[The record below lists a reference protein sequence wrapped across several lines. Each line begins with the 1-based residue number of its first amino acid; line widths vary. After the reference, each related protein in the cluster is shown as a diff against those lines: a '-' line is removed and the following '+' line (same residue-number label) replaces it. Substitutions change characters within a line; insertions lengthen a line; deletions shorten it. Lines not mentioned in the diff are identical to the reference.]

1 MAKSRDQ
8 MVRKVPKTAYPA
20 WVQRGGHL
28 KRLPASMLSLGL
40 VLLVALAIGGQNF
53 TSAYYLKEGASRAQ
67 ATLRLTIQSLEGRLR
82 RFEALPV
89 LLADDEIIRSLA
101 LDSGNPDFRTRAN
114 LWLKQQSI
122 AVEASDIYV
131 MTLDGK
137 TVAASNFDRPDSF
150 VGQNFEYRPYF
161 KDAAAGGKARF
172 FALGTTSGVRG
183 YYFASPVRSHAGSII
198 GVMALKIGLDEIEAE
213 WRAQEYR
220 ILVNDPE
227 GIIFLSTDP
236 AWLYRGLL
244 PLTPERLAKTNTSRR
259 YANAKVSELPHGS
272 TIEHGIPLIKL
283 SGDDGAAREYLVAK
297 QLMPMADWTV
307 QVLLDAGYVRS
318 QARLATAA
326 LLLFVGVGAS
336 IWLMLRQRRMQMAE
350 RIALQEQTKLDLER
364 RVSERTADLERVNQ
378 QIVAEIAERR
388 LTELELRRTQ
398 DDLVQAGKLAALGQ
412 MSAALSHEINQPLA
426 AARNYADSAAILID
440 RGDSAKARENVNQ
453 IVSLI
458 DRMATI
464 AKHLRSVAR
473 KPDSPLQAI
482 DLNSALAE
490 AVTMSEAR
498 LTASDVSV
506 SINLSGDLP
515 LVKAGAVRLQQV
527 LANIL
532 SNAADAVEGTN
543 DRRIAINAGHS
554 GEKVLLTIRDHGPGV
569 PAAIVTR
576 IFDPFFTTKRVGSG
590 LGLGLSISYN
600 IMKDFGGDLR
610 VSNEPDG
617 GAAFTLVFRS
627 AMTKKLAAE

>member
-1 MAKSRDQ
+1 M
-8 MVRKVPKTAYPA
+8 
-20 WVQRGGHL
+20 
-28 KRLPASMLSLGL
+28 KRLSFGTLSLGF
-40 VLLVALAIGGQNF
+40 VLLFVLAIVAQNAA
-53 TSAYYLKEGASRAQ
+53 SAYYLKEGASRAQ

-82 RFEALPV
+82 RFEVLPV

-101 LDSGNPDFRTRAN
+101 LDSANPDLRTRAN
-114 LWLKQQSI
+114 QWLKQQNM

-150 VGQNFEYRPYF
+150 VGQNFHYRPYF
-161 KDAAAGGKARF
+161 KDAAAGGKGRF

-183 YYFASPVRSHAGSII
+183 YYFATPVRSNAGTII
-198 GVMALKIGLDEIEAE
+198 GVIALKIGLDEIEAE

-220 ILVNDPE
+220 ILVSDPE

-244 PLTPERLAKTNTSRR
+244 PLTPERIARTNTSRR
-259 YANAKVSELPHGS
+259 YADADVFELPHNS
-272 TIEHGIPLIKL
+272 TIEHGIPLIRL

-326 LLLFVGVGAS
+326 LLLFIGVAAS
-336 IWLMLRQRRMQMAE
+336 IWLMLRQRRLQMAE

-364 RVSERTADLERVNQ
+364 RVIERTAELERVNH
-378 QIVAEIAERR
+378 QIVTEIAERR
-388 LTELELRRTQ
+388 MTEQELRRTQ

-440 RGDSAKARENVNQ
+440 RGDSVKARENVNQ

-473 KPDSPLQAI
+473 KPDAPLQAI
-482 DLNSALAE
+482 DLNNAVVE
-490 AVTMSEAR
+490 AVTMAEAR
-498 LTASDVSV
+498 LAAADVSI
-506 SINLSGDLP
+506 SIDLP
-515 LVKAGAVRLQQV
+515 TALPFVKAGTVRLQQV

-532 SNAADAVEGTN
+532 SNAADAVEGTD
-543 DRRIAINAGHS
+543 DRRIKVSAGQA
-554 GEKVLLTIRDHGPGV
+554 GDKILLTIRDHGPGV
-569 PAAIVTR
+569 PKAIATR

-617 GAAFTLVFRS
+617 GAAFTLVFVS
-627 AMTKKLAAE
+627 AETKKMAAE

>member
-1 MAKSRDQ
+1 MSLAKE
-8 MVRKVPKTAYPA
+8 TY
-20 WVQRGGHL
+20 L
-28 KRLPASMLSLGL
+28 KRLPVRTLSLGL
-40 VLLVALAIGGQNF
+40 VFLFALAIVAQNVA
-53 TSAYYLKEGASRAQ
+53 SAYYLKEGASRAQ

-82 RFEALPV
+82 RYEVLPV
-89 LLADDEIIRSLA
+89 LLADDEVIRSLA
-101 LDSGNPDFRTRAN
+101 LDAANPDLRSRAN
-114 LWLKQQSI
+114 QWLKQQNM

-150 VGQNFEYRPYF
+150 IGQNFEYRPYF
-161 KDAAAGGKARF
+161 KDAAAGSKGRF

-183 YYFASPVRSHAGSII
+183 YYFASPVRSHAGSIV
-198 GVMALKIGLDEIEAE
+198 GVIALKIGLDEIEAE

-220 ILVNDPE
+220 ILVSDPE

-244 PLTPERLAKTNTSRR
+244 PLTPERIAKTDTSRR
-259 YANAKVSELPHGS
+259 YADAEVSELRHSS
-272 TIEHGIPLIKL
+272 TIEHGIPLIRL
-283 SGDDGAAREYLVAK
+283 SGDDGAAREYLLAK
-297 QLMPMADWTV
+297 QLMPLADWTV
-307 QVLLDAGYVRS
+307 QVLLDAGYVRN

-326 LLLFVGVGAS
+326 LLLFIGIGAS
-336 IWLMLRQRRMQMAE
+336 MWLMLRQRRLQMAE

-364 RVSERTADLERVNQ
+364 RVIERTADLERVNH
-378 QIVAEIAERR
+378 QIVTEIAERR
-388 LTELELRRTQ
+388 LTEQELRRTQ

-490 AVTMSEAR
+490 AVTMAEAR
-498 LTASDVSV
+498 LTAADANVL
-506 SINLSGDLP
+506 IDLPGELP

-532 SNAADAVEGTN
+532 SNAVDAVEGTQ
-543 DRRIAINAGHS
+543 DRRIAVSAAHAGERIS
-554 GEKVLLTIRDHGPGV
+554 LTIRDHGPGV
-569 PAAIVTR
+569 PAAIATR

-610 VSNEPDG
+610 VANEPDG
-617 GAAFTLVFRS
+617 GAAFTLVFLS
-627 AMTKKLAAE
+627 ADKRRVAAE

>member
-1 MAKSRDQ
+1 
-8 MVRKVPKTAYPA
+8 
-20 WVQRGGHL
+20 L
-28 KRLPASMLSLGL
+28 KRLPIRTLSIGL
-40 VLLVALAIGGQNF
+40 FLLFALAIGAQNIA
-53 TSAYYLKEGASRAQ
+53 SAYYLKEGASRAQ

-101 LDSGNPDFRTRAN
+101 MDSANPDLRTRAN
-114 LWLKQQSI
+114 QWLKQQNI

-131 MTLDGK
+131 MALDGK
-137 TVAASNFDRPDSF
+137 TIAASNFDRPDSF

-161 KDAAAGGKARF
+161 KDAAAGSKGRF

-183 YYFASPVRSHAGSII
+183 YYFAAPVRSSGGTII
-198 GVMALKIGLDEIEAE
+198 GVIALKIGLDEIEAE

-220 ILVNDPE
+220 ILVSDPE

-244 PLTPERLAKTNTSRR
+244 PLTPERNAKTNTSRR
-259 YANAKVSELPHGS
+259 YADADVSELPHSS
-272 TIEHGIPLIKL
+272 TIEHGIPLIRL

-307 QVLLDAGYVRS
+307 QVLLDAGYMRS

-326 LLLFVGVGAS
+326 LMLFISAGAS
-336 IWLMLRQRRMQMAE
+336 IWLMLRQRRLQMAE

-364 RVSERTADLERVNQ
+364 RVIERTADLERVNH
-378 QIVAEIAERR
+378 QIVTEIAERR
-388 LTELELRRTQ
+388 LTEQELRRTQ

-440 RGDSAKARENVNQ
+440 RGDSAKARENVSQ

-473 KPDSPLQAI
+473 KPDAPLQAI
-482 DLNSALAE
+482 DLNSAVAE
-490 AVTMSEAR
+490 AVTMADAR
-498 LTASDVSV
+498 LKAADVSI
-506 SINLSGDLP
+506 SIILPPDLP
-515 LVKAGAVRLQQV
+515 PVKAGAVRLQQV

-532 SNAADAVEGTN
+532 SNAADAVEGTK
-543 DRRIAINAGHS
+543 DRRIAVSAGQE
-554 GEKVLLTIRDHGPGV
+554 GKAIFLTIRDHGPGV
-569 PAAIVTR
+569 PPAIATR

-610 VSNEPDG
+610 VSSELDG
-617 GAAFTLVFRS
+617 GAAFTLMFEI
-627 AMTKKLAAE
+627 ADIKKMAAE